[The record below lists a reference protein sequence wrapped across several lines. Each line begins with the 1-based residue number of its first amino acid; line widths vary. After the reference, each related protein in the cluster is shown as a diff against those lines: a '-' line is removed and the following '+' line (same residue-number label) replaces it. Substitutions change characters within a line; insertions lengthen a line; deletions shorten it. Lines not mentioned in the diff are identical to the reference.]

1 MIDSDINLEY
11 IVIKSNVWYCNNITD
26 MEDNMMSFAE
36 LVKQRYSVR
45 KFEDRPVEK
54 EKLAAILEAGRL
66 APTAVNYQPQR
77 ILVVQGEDMEKMTG
91 CSPCIF
97 GAPLVLVV
105 CYDKNSSWKSRTGRE
120 IGDVDGGI
128 VLTQMMYQAEE
139 LGLGSLIVGI
149 YKEPL
154 LRERFCIPENLE
166 IVSLLMLGYAAEDC
180 EPHPEFHASRKP
192 LEETVFYGSFAD

>member
-1 MIDSDINLEY
+1 
-11 IVIKSNVWYCNNITD
+11 
-26 MEDNMMSFAE
+26 MSFSE
-36 LVKQRYSVR
+36 LTKQRYSVR
-45 KFEDRPVEK
+45 KYDSRPVEP

-77 ILVVQGEDMEKMTG
+77 ILVVQGEDLEKMKG
-91 CSPCIF
+91 CTPCLYGQTLI
-97 GAPLVLVV
+97 LVV
-105 CYDKNSSWKSRTGRE
+105 CYDKNESWKSRSGRE

-154 LRERFCIPENLE
+154 LRERFSIPENLE

-180 EPHPEFHASRKP
+180 EPHPQYHASRKP
-192 LEETVFYGSFAD
+192 LEETVFYGSFEHLPQVSKEREQH

>member
-1 MIDSDINLEY
+1 
-11 IVIKSNVWYCNNITD
+11 
-26 MEDNMMSFAE
+26 MSFSD

-45 KFEDRPVEK
+45 KYANRPVEA

-77 ILVVQGEDMEKMTG
+77 ILVVQGEDLEKMKG
-91 CSPCIF
+91 CSPCIY
-97 GAPLVLVV
+97 GAPLVMVV
-105 CYDKNSSWKSRTGRE
+105 CYDKNESWKSRSGRE

-139 LGLGSLIVGI
+139 LGIGSLIVGI

-166 IVSLLMLGYAAEDC
+166 IVALLVMGYATEDC
-180 EPHPEFHASRKP
+180 EPHPDMHASRKP
-192 LEETVFYGSFAD
+192 LEETVFYGSFENLPQVNEERDQH